1 MNETT
6 HRFLQ
11 AIVDRLPSGRIAEL
25 RLFPAIR
32 QGGIESAVAV
42 VALEQPELPLAVA
55 PPVDGSDDGF
65 AEHQSDDEPVDGE
78 IVVTE
83 VVTEVVSEVV
93 IEVVIEVVTDAVTA
107 DVVAA
112 DGAVAELPP
121 ADEPIAEALDVE
133 VTRIMTDPF
142 SVHAEGIFP
151 LGTGAEGAGEQ
162 EAELQPADEDR
173 VPAATPAAMPAATPA
188 APPDVGDTIKRYA
201 ILTAHYR
208 LTLKG
213 PDRGKWEVDIVHEAD
228 APLATLE
235 RVARGVARRAGDE
248 SDPEHFSG
256 DALRHAIGQPSWVTS
271 A

>member
-83 VVTEVVSEVV
+83 VVSEVAS
-93 IEVVIEVVTDAVTA
+93 EVVIEVVTDAVTA

-162 EAELQPADEDR
+162 EAELQPADENR
-173 VPAATPAAMPAATPA
+173 VPAATPAATPA
-188 APPDVGDTIKRYA
+188 EPPDVGDTIKRYA